1 MTTSPRGIA
10 EGFAAAWNAADPV
23 ALAALF
29 AEDAD
34 FVNVVGLWWTNRN
47 QIRDNHAYG
56 FRHMFPDTVIVLDRI
71 TVRELGADVAVV
83 HASWTMNGQ
92 ITPTGEKA
100 GTRRGVISFTTVR
113 QQSGRWLAVS
123 AQNTDAVPGMQ
134 THVATNDELK
144 PETYAP
150 RGRPKPA
157 P

>member
-1 MTTSPRGIA
+1 MPSSPRGIA

-29 AEDAD
+29 TEDAD
-34 FVNVVGLWWTNRN
+34 FVNVVGMWWTTRE

-56 FRHMFPDTVIVLDRI
+56 FRHMFPDTVMVLDRV
-71 TVRELGADVAVV
+71 TVRGLGSDVAVV
-83 HASWTMNGQ
+83 HAGWTMNGQ
-92 ITPTGEKA
+92 ITPAGERA

-113 QQSGRWLAVS
+113 QDSGQWLAVS

-134 THVATNDELK
+134 THVATGEGLA

-150 RGRPKPA
+150 RRRPEHA

>member
-1 MTTSPRGIA
+1 
-10 EGFAAAWNAADPV
+10 
-23 ALAALF
+23 
-29 AEDAD
+29 
-34 FVNVVGLWWTNRN
+34 
-47 QIRDNHAYG
+47 
-56 FRHMFPDTVIVLDRI
+56 MFPDTVIVLDRI
-71 TVRELGADVAVV
+71 TVRELGAEVAVV

-92 ITPTGEKA
+92 ITPTGERA

-113 QQSGRWLAVS
+113 QQGGRWLAVS

-134 THVATNDELK
+134 THVATGDELK